1 MLSKISNL
9 LYRFKTQFA
18 LGVLV
23 TLVIFIAFTSVPKID
38 GQLTGFD
45 LENSVYYK
53 AGKRIGTLFNIDDFI
68 EVKVAVN
75 NTSTQIVFN
84 SLSELEEE
92 LTTTF
97 EGLRVN
103 SLHQARRLFK
113 NDIADSSS
121 ILNTIQKS
129 ANIPV
134 IDKLISKDRQSFLM
148 VILLDS
154 THNFNLEKFNTLL
167 EQPKPGIK
175 RFVSV
180 SHFHIENEVEKT
192 LSIDIIVLSGLI
204 LVLFTVLIFYI
215 YKDLKALF
223 YVLIIVV
230 ISILPAIFFITIL
243 DIPINLISALII
255 PVVLILS
262 LADAI
267 HLLTGYYQSTL
278 TGSELKIKDSISTY
292 IIPSFFTSLTT
303 TIAFLSFLFNASE
316 SIKNFG
322 LIISFSI
329 SCSFIFTY
337 AISPFLLQKI
347 TPKPL
352 QKKQLINRLL
362 IVLNR
367 YRKPISYLLL
377 VTALI
382 ASPLFIKLSFKTDF
396 NAFIPKYSKTLKDR
410 NELIKDFDSQLTLSI
425 LLEKTNKKTSNKE
438 TEKSIHYIIDELET
452 IQSISNIK
460 SIKDQTEFKKQF
472 GALSHFVKF
481 PNKNNPYRNANRSAY
496 MIELRY
502 KDMKRLEQ
510 STLEIENI
518 LSLYSTDFTPTL
530 FSKALLVNE
539 INKNIS
545 QSLFKSL
552 GFSFGLIFLSILVL
566 TRNLKV
572 TIISLFVNLV
582 PLSFISLIFFIGN
595 LDLDILTAI
604 TSVIC
609 FGVIV
614 DDTIHIVYQ
623 KTVLKQN
630 KQELGFGILSTS
642 IVLIIGF
649 LAFTISR
656 FVPSQIFGMVS
667 ALIFFFTVIA
677 DLTLLPFLLDKFI
690 GKKTN
695 D

>member
-278 TGSELKIKDSISTY
+278 TGSELKIKD
-292 IIPSFFTSLTT
+292 
-303 TIAFLSFLFNASE
+303 
-316 SIKNFG
+316 IKNFW

-329 SCSFIFTY
+329 SCFFIFTY

-396 NAFIPKYSKTLKDR
+396 NAFIPKYSKTLEDR
-410 NELIKDFDSQLTLSI
+410 NELIKDFDSQLPLSI

>member
-1 MLSKISNL
+1 MLNRISETL
-9 LYRFKTQFA
+9 FRYKTQFA

-23 TLVIFIAFTSVPKID
+23 TLIIFMAFTSIPKID

-45 LENSVYYK
+45 LKNSTYYK
-53 AGKRIGTLFNIDDFI
+53 AGKKIGALFNVDDFI
-68 EVKVAVN
+68 EVKVAVTD
-75 NTSTQIVFN
+75 TSTQVVFN
-84 SLSELEEE
+84 SLTELEEE
-92 LTTTF
+92 LSTSF

-103 SLHQARRLFK
+103 SLHQAKRLFK
-113 NDIADSSS
+113 TDIANDSS
-121 ILNTIQKS
+121 IIRTIQKS

-134 IDKLISKDRQSFLM
+134 IDKLISKDQQSFLM
-148 VILLDS
+148 VVLLDS
-154 THNFNLEKFNTLL
+154 THNFDLEQFNTILK
-167 EQPKPGIK
+167 QPKPGIK
-175 RFVSV
+175 KLVSV

-192 LSIDIIVLSGLI
+192 LTIDVIVLSGLI
-204 LVLFTVLIFYI
+204 LVLFTILIYYI
-215 YKDLKALF
+215 YRDLKALF
-223 YVLIIVV
+223 YVLVIVL
-230 ISILPAIFFITIL
+230 ISILPAVFFLTVL

-278 TGSELKIKDSISTY
+278 TTAELKIKESISTY

-303 TIAFLSFLFNASE
+303 TIAFLSFIFNASE

-322 LIISFSI
+322 LIIAFSI

-337 AISPFLLQKI
+337 AISAYLLQKI
-347 TPKPL
+347 TPQPL
-352 QKKQLINRLL
+352 PKKQLISRLL
-362 IVLNR
+362 SVLNL
-367 YRKPISYLLL
+367 YRKPISYVLIIA
-377 VTALI
+377 ALI
-382 ASPLFIKLSFKTDF
+382 ASPLFLQLNFKTDF
-396 NAFIPKYSKTLKDR
+396 NAFIPKYSKTLDNR
-410 NELIKDFDSQLTLSI
+410 NELVKDFDSQLTLSI
-425 LLEKTNKKTSNKE
+425 LLEKKDEKTSNKK
-438 TEKSIHYIIDELET
+438 TELLVHSIISELET
-452 IQSISNIK
+452 IESVSNIK
-460 SIKDQTEFKKQF
+460 SIKDQSDFKKQF
-472 GALSHFVKF
+472 GALSSFVKF
-481 PNKNNPYRNANRSAY
+481 PNKNNPYRNASRSAY
-496 MIELRY
+496 MVELRY
-502 KDMKRLEQ
+502 KNMDYLEQ

-518 LSLYSTDFTPTL
+518 LSTHSTDFTPTI

-539 INKNIS
+539 VNKNIS

-566 TRNLKV
+566 TRNLKA

-582 PLSFISLIFFIGN
+582 PLSFISLIFYLGD

-609 FGVIV
+609 LGVIV
-614 DDTIHIVYQ
+614 DDTIHIIYQ
-623 KTVLKQN
+623 KTVLKQD

-642 IVLIIGF
+642 IVLIVGF

-656 FVPSQIFGMVS
+656 FVPSQIFGIVS

-677 DLTLLPFLLDKFI
+677 DLTLLPFLLDKFLK
-690 GKKTN
+690 KKTN